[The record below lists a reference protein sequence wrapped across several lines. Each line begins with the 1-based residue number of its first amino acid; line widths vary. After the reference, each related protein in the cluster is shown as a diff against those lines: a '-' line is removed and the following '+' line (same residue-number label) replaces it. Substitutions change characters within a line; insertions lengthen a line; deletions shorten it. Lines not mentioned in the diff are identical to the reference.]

1 MTITTFAKKAVLV
14 GVCTEPN
21 KGFGDVPG
29 ALEDVT
35 NLRELLISS
44 SNLSP
49 PPYIKTV
56 LNHLMIGTYKY
67 HPNDITV
74 LLDKDP
80 HTEHKPFK
88 ADNSPTTKNIVSICV
103 LPATR

>member
-1 MTITTFAKKAVLV
+1 MTVTTFAKKAVLV
-14 GVCTEPN
+14 GVCAEPN

-49 PPYIKTV
+49 PPVY
-56 LNHLMIGTYKY
+56 
-67 HPNDITV
+67 
-74 LLDKDP
+74 
-80 HTEHKPFK
+80 
-88 ADNSPTTKNIVSICV
+88 
-103 LPATR
+103 